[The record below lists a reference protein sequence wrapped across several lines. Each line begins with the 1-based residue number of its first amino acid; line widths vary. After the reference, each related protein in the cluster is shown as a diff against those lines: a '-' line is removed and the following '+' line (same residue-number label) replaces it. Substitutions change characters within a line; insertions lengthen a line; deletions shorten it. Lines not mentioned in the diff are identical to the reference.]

1 MAGFLKKIKDKIRDI
16 TLAPGARDP
25 YIDDYYDDEDGY
37 EYDDYDTGDYYDEAD
52 PVQVH
57 YTSDMRDR
65 GGRERDRDR
74 GDYRDRDR
82 GDYRD
87 RDFRDRGASASSR
100 SSSASR
106 SSARQP
112 EAAKPS
118 NVYSLSSHV
127 AGTSAASAR
136 PTETVV
142 VRPKVIDD
150 AVEIGNHVR
159 GGRMCIVDLTNLPA
173 AEAQRIADYLGGVC
187 LAVDGQTTRVNN
199 GIFAVSP
206 QNHRVMSD
214 YREES
219 AAFSSGAMFK
229 KASSDR

>member
-1 MAGFLKKIKDKIRDI
+1 MAGLFGKIRDKIRDI

-25 YIDDYYDDEDGY
+25 YVDDYYDDEEGY
-37 EYDDYDTGDYYDEAD
+37 EYDDYDTDDYYDEAE

-57 YTSDMRDR
+57 YTSDRRDR
-65 GGRERDRDR
+65 GGRDRDRDR
-74 GDYRDRDR
+74 DYRDRDR
-82 GDYRD
+82 GREP
-87 RDFRDRGASASSR
+87 SSR
-100 SSSASR
+100 PSVAQR

-112 EAAKPS
+112 EVAAKPS

-127 AGTSAASAR
+127 AVTAASSAR
-136 PTETVV
+136 PAETVI

-159 GGRMCIVDLTNLPA
+159 GGRMCIVDLTNLQA
-173 AEAQRIADYLGGVC
+173 SEAQRIADYLGGVC

-206 QNHRVMSD
+206 QSHRVMND
-214 YREES
+214 YRDES

-229 KASSDR
+229 RASSDR